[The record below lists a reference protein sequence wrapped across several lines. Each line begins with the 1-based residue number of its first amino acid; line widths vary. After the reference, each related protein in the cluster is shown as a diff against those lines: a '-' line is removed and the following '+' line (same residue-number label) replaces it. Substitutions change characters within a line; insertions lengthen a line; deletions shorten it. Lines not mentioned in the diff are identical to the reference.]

1 MPEWS
6 VQALPEAEK
15 DILELDGSLRR
26 QVLKAI
32 DKVRQNPLP
41 MTEGGYGKPL
51 GNKGG
56 TDLSGLL
63 KIKLRASGIRI
74 VYQLVRTETVMT
86 LIIVGAR
93 ADDEIYLAAEKR
105 RKKHGL

>member
-6 VQALPEAEK
+6 VRALPEAEK
-15 DILELDGSLRR
+15 DILALDGSQRR

-41 MTEGGYGKPL
+41 VNEGGYGKPL

-63 KIKLRASGIRI
+63 KIKLKASGIRI
-74 VYQLVRTETVMT
+74 VYQIVRTETTMT
-86 LIIVGAR
+86 IIIVGAR
-93 ADDEIYLAAEKR
+93 ADDEVYRAAEKR
-105 RKKHGL
+105 RQKHGL